1 MKEAALSRPFDS
13 HRTVWNPT
21 DGEPNLAFTGNSWAT
36 SCGVMRKRPI
46 PHSFEEQLA
55 FQKRRLEERAMH
67 LPDGS
72 SKDDVLK
79 KIAQLNA
86 AIHIN
91 EWLRSPG
98 LQPPN

>member
-1 MKEAALSRPFDS
+1 
-13 HRTVWNPT
+13 
-21 DGEPNLAFTGNSWAT
+21 
-36 SCGVMRKRPI
+36 MRKRSI

-55 FQKRRLEERAMH
+55 FEKRRLEEKAMH
-67 LPDGS
+67 LLDGS

-79 KIAQLNA
+79 KIAQLNT

-98 LQPPN
+98 LRPPK